1 MSMLSAFSS
10 AIQSGLNI
18 SEARAIIKE
27 GLATALST
35 MQNMIGNPGQQTV
48 YNDYV
53 IPQFKENAQGDIEDG
68 WEDVDI
74 GEYMDFMAEIVN
86 EGNGIMAEAYQAAQD
101 ILSEA
106 EEELLDSEN
115 G

>member
-1 MSMLSAFSS
+1 MLSAFGS

-18 SEARAIIKE
+18 AEARAIIKQ
-27 GLATALST
+27 GLSDALST
-35 MQNMIGNPGQQTV
+35 MQGMIGNPGQQTV

-53 IPQFKENAQGDIEDG
+53 VEAFKENAQGDIEDG
-68 WEDVDI
+68 FEDIDI

-86 EGNGIMAEAYQAAQD
+86 EGNAIMAEAYQEAQD

-106 EEELLDSEN
+106 EEELLDSE
-115 G
+115 GG